1 MKEFAKSLSGFT
13 LGMSLFSL
21 QLLVDMLEPSETA
34 RALDSV
40 THAATD
46 QLGSTFRAAFRA
58 LDNAQRGTF
67 PERLAVDEVDEEEVP
82 AVALDLLAVAYVQ
95 VVYLQARM
103 FNLMVFCVVGALA
116 ILWSR
121 AMHSR
126 PRVNF
131 KRSASFAQP

>member
-1 MKEFAKSLSGFT
+1 MAPKTWLLARGLLAIVLMLGFY
-13 LGMSLFSL
+13 
-21 QLLVDMLEPSETA
+21 
-34 RALDSV
+34 ALAIS
-40 THAATD
+40 
-46 QLGSTFRAAFRA
+46 
-58 LDNAQRGTF
+58 
-67 PERLAVDEVDEEEVP
+67 
-82 AVALDLLAVAYVQ
+82 VALGLLAVAYVQ

-126 PRVNF
+126 PRVNV